1 MEKISS
7 AAFQDL
13 HQKGP
18 TAPLLFEHGNKAR
31 NRRAFRFFCPYL
43 ERASFDIA
51 SLGAAEPAFSPGLD
65 RDAKMP
71 PQPAANF
78 FGSRSQHIGK
88 FPIAAQGNGRDDC
101 FSGWL
106 QPSFTE
112 WAK

>member
-1 MEKISS
+1 MLK
-7 AAFQDL
+7 
-13 HQKGP
+13 
-18 TAPLLFEHGNKAR
+18 TPL
-31 NRRAFRFFCPYL
+31 P
-43 ERASFDIA
+43 S
-51 SLGAAEPAFSPGLD
+51 
-65 RDAKMP
+65 
-71 PQPAANF
+71 AANF

>member
-1 MEKISS
+1 MEKIPS

-51 SLGAAEPAFSPGLD
+51 SLGAAEPAFSPVLN
-65 RDAKMP
+65 RDAQNSASIGGKLFRL
-71 PQPAANF
+71 PQPAHRNI
-78 FGSRSQHIGK
+78 SHRRTRQW
-88 FPIAAQGNGRDDC
+88 
-101 FSGWL
+101 SG
-106 QPSFTE
+106 
-112 WAK
+112 